1 MKLRTN
7 FEQRL
12 YCRLPGLNAALKELD
27 KPEGLVGRRV
37 LLDGQYP
44 ADHVDLFNAG
54 VNVI

>member
-12 YCRLPGLNAALKELD
+12 DCHLPGLNAALKELD
-27 KPEGLVGRRV
+27 KPEGLVGCRV
-37 LLDGQYP
+37 MLDGQYP